1 MERIN
6 LNLKQNISPINNQF
20 IEIMNNTI
28 NDNIDINILLEE
40 NYKYFLEFNKILKI
54 NELLKNKLKNLIYEK
69 TNLKQKILN
78 LEKYLDKNKNNI
90 KINDIY
96 INRKRHRRL
105 KSEINIKINDIYINR
120 KRHRRLKSEIKRNFL
135 CKYCNKTYGTEASL
149 NQHLK
154 IKHLIYIDNKSK

>member
-6 LNLKQNISPINNQF
+6 INLKQNISPINNQL
-20 IEIMNNTI
+20 IEIINNSI
-28 NDNIDINILLEE
+28 NDNIDINILLEA

-105 KSEINIKINDIYINR
+105 KSEI
-120 KRHRRLKSEIKRNFL
+120 KRNFF

-154 IKHLIYIDNKSK
+154 IKHLIIIDNKSK

>member
-6 LNLKQNISPINNQF
+6 INSKQNISPINNQI
-20 IEIMNNTI
+20 IEIINNSI
-28 NDNIDINILLEE
+28 NDNIDINILLEA

-78 LEKYLDKNKNNI
+78 LEKYFNKNKN
-90 KINDIY
+90 
-96 INRKRHRRL
+96 
-105 KSEINIKINDIYINR
+105 NIKINDIYINR

-154 IKHLIYIDNKSK
+154 IKHLIIIDNNQNRK